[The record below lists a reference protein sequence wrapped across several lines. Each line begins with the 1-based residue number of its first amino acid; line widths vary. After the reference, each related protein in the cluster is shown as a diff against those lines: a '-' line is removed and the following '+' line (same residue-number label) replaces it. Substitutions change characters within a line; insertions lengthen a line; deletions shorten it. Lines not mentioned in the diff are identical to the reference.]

1 MGIFPKSGTPPQFGK
16 DPFVKRRKKYG
27 LFSILGPFLV
37 LCSIGQIQLWG
48 GDKGVNRN
56 GGNLQYFE
64 IHTRHKDLT
73 IILADELPKS
83 AEAMFTGGEVIYTF
97 GWHIATRN
105 KLFIWRKQMCGQD
118 WSVPDHSDGVLHI
131 MWCLWIAKKLNTRGL
146 NYFHKIPFFFTLIAT
161 KLQNS

>member
-1 MGIFPKSGTPPQFGK
+1 M
-16 DPFVKRRKKYG
+16 DPFVKRKKKIW
-27 LFSILGPFLV
+27 FIFHFRTILV
-37 LCSIGQIQLWG
+37 LCSIGQIQLFG

-83 AEAMFTGGEVIYTF
+83 AEAMFTGGEVIFTF

-105 KLFIWRKQMCGQD
+105 KLF
-118 WSVPDHSDGVLHI
+118 
-131 MWCLWIAKKLNTRGL
+131 N
-146 NYFHKIPFFFTLIAT
+146 
-161 KLQNS
+161 

>member
-1 MGIFPKSGTPPQFGK
+1 M
-16 DPFVKRRKKYG
+16 
-27 LFSILGPFLV
+27 
-37 LCSIGQIQLWG
+37 CSIGQIQLWG

-97 GWHIATRN
+97 GTNYLFDAN
-105 KLFIWRKQMCGQD
+105 KIGCVDRIGRYLIIQMEFSILCDVFESQR
-118 WSVPDHSDGVLHI
+118 S
-131 MWCLWIAKKLNTRGL
+131 
-146 NYFHKIPFFFTLIAT
+146 
-161 KLQNS
+161 